1 MDLTCIT
8 GTFGEQSWATLA
20 CERAGPS
27 VESEGIPWVH
37 VHGDS
42 LVDSRNRA
50 AERAGSEWLAVVDAD
65 DEICPGFAAAM
76 AVAAESGA
84 DLLTPAVSYVR
95 NGRPRPPMFW
105 PEQDIRTGNYL
116 IVSTLIRRGLFFE
129 IGAFRDVA
137 MYEDW
142 DLFQRAI
149 KAGATVAQVPDAVVR
164 VHVSLRSA
172 HRMGS
177 TRRQKLAAH
186 EQVCRLNF
194 PEMFDD
200 GVPGELGGS
209 LAVCPCPSPS

>member
-1 MDLTCIT
+1 MDLTCLT
-8 GTFGEQSWATLA
+8 GTFGEQSWADLA
-20 CERAGPS
+20 RERAGPS
-27 VESEGIPWVH
+27 VEAEGIPWVH

-42 LVDSRNRA
+42 LAASRNRA
-50 AERAGSEWLAVVDAD
+50 AERADTEWLAVVDAD

-76 AVAAESGA
+76 EKAAGSGA
-84 DLLTPAVSYVR
+84 DLLTPAISYVR

-116 IVSTLIRRGLFFE
+116 IVSTLIRRELFFE
-129 IGAFRDVA
+129 LGAFREVA

-142 DLFQRAI
+142 DLAQRAL
-149 KAGATVAQVPDAVVR
+149 KAGAVVERVPEAVVR
-164 VHVSLRSA
+164 VHVNPRST

-194 PEMFDD
+194 PEMFTD
-200 GVPGELGGS
+200 GVSGELGGS
-209 LAVCPCPSPS
+209 LAACPSPV